1 MHDGEISTTIRNDD
15 DDDDVCFVLF
25 FLFFCLLCHASLF
38 ILMVLSFKPT
48 TGQNEGLLD
57 SLASRNSAF

>member
-15 DDDDVCFVLF
+15 DDDVCFVL